1 MKRLLAVLL
10 LCVVVAAVFVR
21 VNELDVLLWQSWK
34 LNRQPLPERALDLGR
49 YRVDI
54 EARVIPELGDD
65 LSALT
70 YNHESDTLFGVLNGR
85 PLLMELSL
93 EGELLRQVE
102 VQGVEDMEGL
112 THIGGD
118 RFVIA
123 DERAHKLIIV
133 DIPADATEIDVA
145 GMRSLTVGL
154 DQDGNKGFEGLTW
167 DHIRQELLVVKERDP
182 LRLLLI
188 KGFVEPTDDGSI
200 SITEVKR
207 SDSDQLFMADLSA
220 VSLDEDS
227 GHVLLL
233 SDQSHMAVEYDRDRQ
248 AISVLGLWRG
258 MSGLAATVPQAEGI
272 AIDAQKRIYIVSEPN
287 LFYRFV
293 REN

>member
-54 EARVIPELGDD
+54 EALVIPELGDD

-93 EGELLRQVE
+93 EGELLRQVK